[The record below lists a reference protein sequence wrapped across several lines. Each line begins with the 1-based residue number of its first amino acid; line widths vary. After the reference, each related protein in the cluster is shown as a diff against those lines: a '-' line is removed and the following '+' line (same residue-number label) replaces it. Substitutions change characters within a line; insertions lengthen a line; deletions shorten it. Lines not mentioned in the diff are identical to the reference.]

1 MAQWKPSGTSRP
13 EAATTSTVWFK
24 GNIHT
29 HTTRSDGDSE
39 PEVAVDWYRRNGY
52 DFLVLTDHNHVTL
65 LEHGTG
71 AAQGPLMIPGE
82 EVSVGLN
89 RGETS
94 IHLGAIG
101 IRSYVEP
108 VDAGDIV
115 PTLQANIDAV
125 HAAGGIVS
133 LNHPNYT
140 WAYDDRHVVQVSGAN
155 LLEIFNG
162 NNVLNNY
169 GGGGRPGCEEI
180 WDMVLTAGRPIFGVA
195 VDDSHHFQGDFKP
208 SLANPG
214 RGWVIVDAP
223 ALERDAV
230 VEALEAGT
238 FYSSTGVVLDELV
251 ITPDRIEVAIC
262 QEWHMAYDTEF
273 VTRGGRVLDREYGL
287 RASYDVRG
295 DEGYVRARVLGSD
308 GSRAWTQP
316 IFVP

>member
-1 MAQWKPSGTSRP
+1 M
-13 EAATTSTVWFK
+13 WFK

-65 LEHGTG
+65 LERGTG

-82 EVSVGLN
+82 EVSVELN

-140 WAYDDRHVVQVSGAN
+140 WAFDDRHIVQVSGAN

-162 NNVLNNY
+162 NTMLNNY

-180 WDMVLTAGRPIFGVA
+180 WDMVLTAGRPIYGVA

-214 RGWVIVDAP
+214 RGWVMVDAP
-223 ALERDAV
+223 ALEQEAV
-230 VEALEAGT
+230 VEALESGA
-238 FYSSTGVVLDELV
+238 FYSSTGVVLEELTV
-251 ITPDRIEVAIC
+251 SHDGIGLAIR

-308 GSRAWTQP
+308 GTRAWTQP
-316 IFVP
+316 LFLS

>member
-140 WAYDDRHVVQVSGAN
+140 WAYDDRHIVQVSGAN

-162 NNVLNNY
+162 NTTQQL
-169 GGGGRPGCEEI
+169 
-180 WDMVLTAGRPIFGVA
+180 
-195 VDDSHHFQGDFKP
+195 
-208 SLANPG
+208 
-214 RGWVIVDAP
+214 RGW
-223 ALERDAV
+223 R
-230 VEALEAGT
+230 
-238 FYSSTGVVLDELV
+238 
-251 ITPDRIEVAIC
+251 TP
-262 QEWHMAYDTEF
+262 
-273 VTRGGRVLDREYGL
+273 GL
-287 RASYDVRG
+287 
-295 DEGYVRARVLGSD
+295 
-308 GSRAWTQP
+308 
-316 IFVP
+316 

>member
-1 MAQWKPSGTSRP
+1 M
-13 EAATTSTVWFK
+13 WFK

-65 LEHGTG
+65 LERGTG

-82 EVSVGLN
+82 EVSVELN

-140 WAYDDRHVVQVSGAN
+140 WAFDDRHIVQVSGAN

-162 NNVLNNY
+162 NTMLNNY

-180 WDMVLTAGRPIFGVA
+180 WDMVLTAGRPIYGVA

-214 RGWVIVDAP
+214 RGWVMVDAP
-223 ALERDAV
+223 ALEQEAV
-230 VEALEAGT
+230 VEALESGA
-238 FYSSTGVVLDELV
+238 FYSSTGVVLEELTV
-251 ITPDRIEVAIC
+251 SHDGIELAIR

-316 IFVP
+316 LFLP